1 MSGGVRVSIPNNV
14 RKMVQ
19 DIKEIAGNHTD
30 EEIYAMLKEC
40 SMDPNETAQKLLLQD
55 PFHEVKRKRDRRKE
69 NPSNREPVETTR
81 WRPGVQGR
89 GGRGARGSYCSRYIS
104 YDAGSGRN
112 ANTGKDNEVNQSTGR
127 DLTSTSSSSCR
138 TQKIMQPLQH
148 EFSTVNVFRTTIS
161 RGAVH
166 LSFGSAS
173 FLDSCT
179 KMSWLKVWMA

>member
-148 EFSTVNVFRTTIS
+148 EFCCQSRRGRSNGNLNRGRVPAELIWQRT
-161 RGAVH
+161 R
-166 LSFGSAS
+166 FGE
-173 FLDSCT
+173 
-179 KMSWLKVWMA
+179 